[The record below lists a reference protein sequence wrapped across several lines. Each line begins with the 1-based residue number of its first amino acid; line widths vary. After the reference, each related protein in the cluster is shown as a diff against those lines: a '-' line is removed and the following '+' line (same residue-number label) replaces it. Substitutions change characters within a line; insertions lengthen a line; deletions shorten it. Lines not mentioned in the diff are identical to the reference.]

1 MSDYNVTVKNVDSA
15 MDMLESYS
23 KEAND
28 VRAHILFDMSSL
40 LPLWNRK
47 SMNVS
52 EALNMRAVTTLR
64 MIVKIAV

>member
-28 VRAHILFDMSSL
+28 VRAHILPFCRCGTE
-40 LPLWNRK
+40 NR
-47 SMNVS
+47 
-52 EALNMRAVTTLR
+52 
-64 MIVKIAV
+64 